1 MAKERKAEQAEKCAR
16 LRDQELEA
24 AEATDRRNARESARN
39 KGAAPRIAPALVQVV
54 LHEPRTWQKWQNSQ
68 EAA

>member
-24 AEATDRRNARESARN
+24 AEATLRRIEGLTDAERAQG
-39 KGAAPRIAPALVQVV
+39 KALY
-54 LHEPRTWQKWQNSQ
+54 P
-68 EAA
+68 